1 MEQLH
6 AHLIA
11 HTQGAALPENTVTVG
26 NTRISVLLDRVIRV
40 EFDKSKSFTDMPTQ
54 SIWFRDHGKV
64 EFTA

>member
-11 HTQGAALPENTVTVG
+11 HTKGSALPENMVTVG

-40 EFDKSKSFTDMPTQ
+40 EFDKAKDFTDMPT
-54 SIWFRDHGKV
+54 
-64 EFTA
+64 